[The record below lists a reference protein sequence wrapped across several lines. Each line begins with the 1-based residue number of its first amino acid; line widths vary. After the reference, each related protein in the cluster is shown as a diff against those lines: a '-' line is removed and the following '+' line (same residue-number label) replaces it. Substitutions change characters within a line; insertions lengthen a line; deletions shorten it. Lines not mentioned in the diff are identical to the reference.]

1 MADSTVSIP
10 NREFKLLQ
18 RSIHNQRL
26 QLELALETMP
36 REVYSNQLMEAMRR
50 EEMAMRDGVKVT
62 NESAKGIDDMLRNET
77 SKFYRKISKE
87 NEKRWKSLQEKVSNE
102 YNRFYQSSRAGSGSR
117 GAARAAQ
124 AATTTASA
132 STDGAKDA
140 KMGSSTDNNSS
151 SSSRIEPVQDI
162 NSVPSSQDLDDEV
175 LRLEEDYNR
184 NWLQY
189 EGSNLNTAFRSQME
203 RVEME
208 WSSHEQNLNDDYNRK
223 KITEKI
229 GHNREKVSAAKT
241 PQQKKQYNQNLEML
255 QAQKSASQRWMSRQE
270 IRLSAQAGEVALER
284 KNIGELLNEE
294 RKRANSRA

>member
-132 STDGAKDA
+132 
-140 KMGSSTDNNSS
+140 
-151 SSSRIEPVQDI
+151 
-162 NSVPSSQDLDDEV
+162 L
-175 LRLEEDYNR
+175 
-184 NWLQY
+184 
-189 EGSNLNTAFRSQME
+189 
-203 RVEME
+203 
-208 WSSHEQNLNDDYNRK
+208 
-223 KITEKI
+223 
-229 GHNREKVSAAKT
+229 
-241 PQQKKQYNQNLEML
+241 
-255 QAQKSASQRWMSRQE
+255 
-270 IRLSAQAGEVALER
+270 
-284 KNIGELLNEE
+284 
-294 RKRANSRA
+294 